1 KWEQVDQP
9 MTEKLCRMHKD
20 IGGDLLETAWNY
32 GAVFGE
38 RHCNPLKNI
47 FCSKLTGSLNSK
59 CAALRTRTL
68 IQSKTM
74 DEIGTMM
81 NQAAMDPDT
90 GVPQPGDRLWHMGH
104 MLRNVHGQPE
114 FRDDFLSEAS
124 FPFTHSS
131 PELAVKDDRGK
142 TVLREDQIAWAS
154 FKLRN
159 WMYKRHHAALQN
171 TGLPGRSEVGME
183 IWKAGVM
190 QNDQW
195 ELELRKVR
203 KIVAA
208 KGGGDR
214 FCNVTIVKCECIKM
228 TMGGDAMSM
237 CIRLELLG

>member
-1 KWEQVDQP
+1 MKDLQAKVLYSRDSQHCFFAAYAQKWEQ
-9 MTEKLCRMHKD
+9 
-20 IGGDLLETAWNY
+20 
-32 GAVFGE
+32 
-38 RHCNPLKNI
+38 NI

-214 FCNVTIVKCECIKM
+214 FCNVTIVKCECIK
-228 TMGGDAMSM
+228 
-237 CIRLELLG
+237 